1 MRPLWKPLAIGL
13 ALAVGAMV
21 APLAPQAGAAD
32 GITIALDPG
41 HGGSDPGAS
50 ANGLVEK
57 DLTLAVGR
65 ALKAEL
71 ETYQGVRVHMTRE
84 DDSRPS
90 ENISQDLSA
99 RVASSVAAGASALV
113 SLHCNSGTA
122 GSSGAEVWYPN
133 ASSYNYS
140 THTQGAALATAIQNQ
155 LTSLGLTDRG
165 IKTRDNPYYDYPDGS
180 TGDYYAI
187 SRHARLSNLTGIIV
201 EHAFLTSASDAARL
215 REPGFVQS
223 LAMAD
228 AAGIAQALGLS
239 KGTWHNDG
247 GRWRFGADGKYLTG
261 WFSVGGVWYWGDSE
275 GYTVTGWQVIN
286 WRWYYFD
293 ASTAMQTGWRQ
304 IDGAWYYLGS
314 SGAMVF
320 GWAKD
325 GGAWYHLGA
334 SGRMDTGWILDG
346 WSWYYLDPA
355 SGAMRTGWVEDGGT
369 WFHLGSSGS
378 MTTGWLS
385 EGGSWYYF
393 DPASGAMRTGWAAIG
408 GSWYYLDPASGAM
421 RTGWVEDGGTWF
433 HLGSSGSMTTGWLSE
448 GGSWYYLDPGSGAM
462 ATGTVVV
469 DGRESVFAASGEWL
483 GYASGGTTASG
494 MHPVMAAPT
503 AQRAAVIASMAAAFD
518 DSGSS
523 YPASLAAGGA
533 PTINDFAAIAYDEA
547 VAEGVSPEL
556 VFTQAMKE
564 TGWLGFG
571 GDVSVDQFNFAG
583 IGAVGGGAGG
593 ASFPDVRT
601 GLRAQVQ
608 HLRAYADAGATASS
622 LANPLVDPR
631 FSYVSKGS
639 APYVEYLGV
648 QENPN
653 GKGWAT
659 ARNYGYDI
667 IAMMKSYFG

>member
-113 SLHCNSGTA
+113 SLHFNSGTA
-122 GSSGAEVWYPN
+122 GANGAEVWYPN

-385 EGGSWYYF
+385 EGGSWYY
-393 DPASGAMRTGWAAIG
+393 
-408 GSWYYLDPASGAM
+408 
-421 RTGWVEDGGTWF
+421 
-433 HLGSSGSMTTGWLSE
+433 
-448 GGSWYYLDPGSGAM
+448 LDPGSGAM

>member
-113 SLHCNSGTA
+113 SLHFNSGTA
-122 GSSGAEVWYPN
+122 GANGAEVWYPN

-385 EGGSWYYF
+385 EGGSWYY
-393 DPASGAMRTGWAAIG
+393 
-408 GSWYYLDPASGAM
+408 
-421 RTGWVEDGGTWF
+421 
-433 HLGSSGSMTTGWLSE
+433 
-448 GGSWYYLDPGSGAM
+448 LDPGSGAM

-483 GYASGGTTASG
+483 SYASGGTTASG

-653 GKGWAT
+653 GTGWAT

>member
-113 SLHCNSGTA
+113 SLHFNSGTA

-140 THTQGAALATAIQNQ
+140 THTQGVALATAIQNQ

-325 GGAWYHLGA
+325 GGAWFHMGA

-346 WSWYYLDPA
+346 W
-355 SGAMRTGWVEDGGT
+355 
-369 WFHLGSSGS
+369 
-378 MTTGWLS
+378 
-385 EGGSWYYF
+385 
-393 DPASGAMRTGWAAIG
+393 
-408 GSWYYLDPASGAM
+408 SWYYLDPASGAM

-653 GKGWAT
+653 GTGWAT

>member
-113 SLHCNSGTA
+113 SLHFNSGTA

-385 EGGSWYYF
+385 EGS
-393 DPASGAMRTGWAAIG
+393 
-408 GSWYYLDPASGAM
+408 
-421 RTGWVEDGGTWF
+421 
-433 HLGSSGSMTTGWLSE
+433 
-448 GGSWYYLDPGSGAM
+448 SWYYLDPGSGAM

-653 GKGWAT
+653 GTGWAT

-667 IAMMKSYFG
+667 ISMMKSYFG

>member
-113 SLHCNSGTA
+113 SLHFNSGTA
-122 GSSGAEVWYPN
+122 GANGAEVWYPN

-385 EGGSWYYF
+385 EGGSWYY
-393 DPASGAMRTGWAAIG
+393 
-408 GSWYYLDPASGAM
+408 
-421 RTGWVEDGGTWF
+421 
-433 HLGSSGSMTTGWLSE
+433 
-448 GGSWYYLDPGSGAM
+448 LDPGSGAM

-653 GKGWAT
+653 GTGWAT

>member
-1 MRPLWKPLAIGL
+1 MRPLWKTLAIGL
-13 ALAVGAMV
+13 ALAVGAMI
-21 APLAPQAGAAD
+21 APLAPRAGAAD
-32 GITIALDPG
+32 GIVIALDPG

-113 SLHCNSGTA
+113 SLHFNSGSA
-122 GSSGAEVWYPN
+122 GANGAEVWYPN

-155 LTSLGLTDRG
+155 LTSLGLADRG
-165 IKTRDNPYYDYPDGS
+165 TKTRDNPYYDYPDGS

-239 KGTWHNDG
+239 KGTWHNEG

-275 GYTVTGWQVIN
+275 GYTVTGWQVIG

-293 ASTAMQTGWRQ
+293 GSTAMQTGWRQ

-314 SGAMVF
+314 SGAMAT
-320 GWAKD
+320 GWAED

-334 SGRMDTGWILDG
+334 SGRMDTGWIPDG
-346 WSWYYLDPA
+346 WSWYYLDPV
-355 SGAMRTGWVEDGGT
+355 SGAMRTGWVEDGG
-369 WFHLGSSGS
+369 
-378 MTTGWLS
+378 
-385 EGGSWYYF
+385 
-393 DPASGAMRTGWAAIG
+393 R
-408 GSWYYLDPASGAM
+408 
-421 RTGWVEDGGTWF
+421 WF

-448 GGSWYYLDPGSGAM
+448 GGSWYYLDPVSGAM

-483 GYASGGTTASG
+483 GYASGGTTASD
-494 MHPVMAAPT
+494 MRPVMAAPT
-503 AQRAAVIASMAAAFD
+503 AQRAAVIASMVAAFD
-518 DSGSS
+518 DSGHD

-608 HLRAYADAGATASS
+608 HLRAYADTGATAAS

-631 FSYVSKGS
+631 FSYVPKGS
-639 APYVEYLGV
+639 APYVEYLGA

-653 GKGWAT
+653 GTGWAT

-667 IAMMKSYFG
+667 LAMMKSYFG

>member
-1 MRPLWKPLAIGL
+1 MRSLWKSLAIGL
-13 ALAVGAMV
+13 ALAVGATI

-90 ENISQDLSA
+90 ENISQDLRA

-113 SLHCNSGTA
+113 SLHFNSGPA

-155 LTSLGLTDRG
+155 LTSLGLADRG

-215 REPGFVQS
+215 RDPGFVQS

-228 AAGIAQALGLS
+228 AAGIAQALGLT
-239 KGTWHNDG
+239 KGTWHNDD

-275 GYTVTGWQVIN
+275 GYTVTGWQIIG

-293 ASTAMQTGWRQ
+293 GSTAMQTGWRQ

-314 SGAMVF
+314 SGAMVT

-325 GGAWYHLGA
+325 GGTWYHLGD

-346 WSWYYLDPA
+346 GSWYYLD
-355 SGAMRTGWVEDGGT
+355 S
-369 WFHLGSSGS
+369 
-378 MTTGWLS
+378 
-385 EGGSWYYF
+385 
-393 DPASGAMRTGWAAIG
+393 ASGAMRTGWA
-408 GSWYYLDPASGAM
+408 
-421 RTGWVEDGGTWF
+421 EDGGRWF

-494 MHPVMAAPT
+494 MRPVMAAPT
-503 AQRAAVIASMAAAFD
+503 AQRAAVIASMVAAFD
-518 DSGSS
+518 DSGNT

-653 GKGWAT
+653 GTGWAT
-659 ARNYGYDI
+659 ARNYGYDLL
-667 IAMMKSYFG
+667 AMMKSYFG

>member
-99 RVASSVAAGASALV
+99 RVASSVAAGASTLV
-113 SLHCNSGTA
+113 SLHFNSGTA

-165 IKTRDNPYYDYPDGS
+165 IKTRDNPYYDSPDGS

-385 EGGSWYYF
+385 EGGSWYY
-393 DPASGAMRTGWAAIG
+393 
-408 GSWYYLDPASGAM
+408 
-421 RTGWVEDGGTWF
+421 
-433 HLGSSGSMTTGWLSE
+433 
-448 GGSWYYLDPGSGAM
+448 LDPGSGAM

-503 AQRAAVIASMAAAFD
+503 AQRAAVIASMAAAFE

-533 PTINDFAAIAYDEA
+533 PTINEFAAIAYDEA

-653 GKGWAT
+653 GTGWAT

>member
-1 MRPLWKPLAIGL
+1 MRSLWKPLAIGL

-84 DDSRPS
+84 NDSRPS

-113 SLHCNSGTA
+113 SLHFNSGTA
-122 GSSGAEVWYPN
+122 GANGAEVWYPN

-385 EGGSWYYF
+385 EGGSWYY
-393 DPASGAMRTGWAAIG
+393 
-408 GSWYYLDPASGAM
+408 
-421 RTGWVEDGGTWF
+421 
-433 HLGSSGSMTTGWLSE
+433 
-448 GGSWYYLDPGSGAM
+448 LDPGSGAM

-653 GKGWAT
+653 GTGWAT

>member
-113 SLHCNSGTA
+113 SLHFNSGTA

-239 KGTWHNDG
+239 KGTWHNEG

-346 WSWYYLDPA
+346 W
-355 SGAMRTGWVEDGGT
+355 
-369 WFHLGSSGS
+369 
-378 MTTGWLS
+378 
-385 EGGSWYYF
+385 
-393 DPASGAMRTGWAAIG
+393 
-408 GSWYYLDPASGAM
+408 SWYYLDPASGAM

-653 GKGWAT
+653 GTGWAT

>member
-1 MRPLWKPLAIGL
+1 MRSLWKSLAIGL

-113 SLHCNSGTA
+113 SLHFNSGTA
-122 GSSGAEVWYPN
+122 GANGAEVWYPN

-385 EGGSWYYF
+385 EGGSWYY
-393 DPASGAMRTGWAAIG
+393 
-408 GSWYYLDPASGAM
+408 
-421 RTGWVEDGGTWF
+421 
-433 HLGSSGSMTTGWLSE
+433 
-448 GGSWYYLDPGSGAM
+448 LDPGSGAM

-653 GKGWAT
+653 GTGWAT

>member
-113 SLHCNSGTA
+113 SLHFNSGTA
-122 GSSGAEVWYPN
+122 GSNGAEVWYPN

-239 KGTWHNDG
+239 KGTWHNEG

-293 ASTAMQTGWRQ
+293 ASTAMQTGWRH
-304 IDGAWYYLGS
+304 IDGAWYCLGS
-314 SGAMVF
+314 SGAMTT
-320 GWAKD
+320 GWVKD
-325 GGAWYHLGA
+325 GGAWYHMGA

-346 WSWYYLDPA
+346 W
-355 SGAMRTGWVEDGGT
+355 
-369 WFHLGSSGS
+369 
-378 MTTGWLS
+378 
-385 EGGSWYYF
+385 
-393 DPASGAMRTGWAAIG
+393 
-408 GSWYYLDPASGAM
+408 SWYYLDPASGAM

-556 VFTQAMKE
+556 VFAQAMKE

-653 GKGWAT
+653 GTGWAT

>member
-113 SLHCNSGTA
+113 SLHFNSGTA

-355 SGAMRTGWVEDGGT
+355 SGAMRTGWVEN
-369 WFHLGSSGS
+369 
-378 MTTGWLS
+378 
-385 EGGSWYYF
+385 
-393 DPASGAMRTGWAAIG
+393 
-408 GSWYYLDPASGAM
+408 
-421 RTGWVEDGGTWF
+421 GGTWF

-469 DGRESVFAASGEWL
+469 DGRESVFAVSGEWL

-533 PTINDFAAIAYDEA
+533 PTINEFAAIAYDEA

-653 GKGWAT
+653 GTGWAT

>member
-113 SLHCNSGTA
+113 SLHFNSGTA
-122 GSSGAEVWYPN
+122 GANGAEVWYPN

-385 EGGSWYYF
+385 EGGSWYY
-393 DPASGAMRTGWAAIG
+393 
-408 GSWYYLDPASGAM
+408 
-421 RTGWVEDGGTWF
+421 
-433 HLGSSGSMTTGWLSE
+433 
-448 GGSWYYLDPGSGAM
+448 LDPGSGAM

-494 MHPVMAAPT
+494 MHPVIAAPT

-653 GKGWAT
+653 GTGWAT

>member
-1 MRPLWKPLAIGL
+1 MRSLWKPLAIGL
-13 ALAVGAMV
+13 ALAVGAAI

-57 DLTLAVGR
+57 DLTLAVGL

-113 SLHCNSGTA
+113 SLHFNSGTA

-385 EGGSWYYF
+385 EGGSWYY
-393 DPASGAMRTGWAAIG
+393 
-408 GSWYYLDPASGAM
+408 
-421 RTGWVEDGGTWF
+421 
-433 HLGSSGSMTTGWLSE
+433 
-448 GGSWYYLDPGSGAM
+448 LDPGSGAM

>member
-113 SLHCNSGTA
+113 SLHFNSGTA
-122 GSSGAEVWYPN
+122 GANGAEVWYPN

-325 GGAWYHLGA
+325 GGAWYHLAA

-346 WSWYYLDPA
+346 W
-355 SGAMRTGWVEDGGT
+355 
-369 WFHLGSSGS
+369 
-378 MTTGWLS
+378 
-385 EGGSWYYF
+385 
-393 DPASGAMRTGWAAIG
+393 
-408 GSWYYLDPASGAM
+408 SWYYLDPASGAM

>member
-21 APLAPQAGAAD
+21 APLAPQVGAAD

-113 SLHCNSGTA
+113 SLHFNSGTA

-385 EGGSWYYF
+385 EGGSWYY
-393 DPASGAMRTGWAAIG
+393 
-408 GSWYYLDPASGAM
+408 
-421 RTGWVEDGGTWF
+421 
-433 HLGSSGSMTTGWLSE
+433 
-448 GGSWYYLDPGSGAM
+448 LDPGSGAM

>member
-1 MRPLWKPLAIGL
+1 
-13 ALAVGAMV
+13 
-21 APLAPQAGAAD
+21 
-32 GITIALDPG
+32 
-41 HGGSDPGAS
+41 
-50 ANGLVEK
+50 
-57 DLTLAVGR
+57 
-65 ALKAEL
+65 
-71 ETYQGVRVHMTRE
+71 
-84 DDSRPS
+84 
-90 ENISQDLSA
+90 
-99 RVASSVAAGASALV
+99 
-113 SLHCNSGTA
+113 
-122 GSSGAEVWYPN
+122 
-133 ASSYNYS
+133 
-140 THTQGAALATAIQNQ
+140 
-155 LTSLGLTDRG
+155 
-165 IKTRDNPYYDYPDGS
+165 
-180 TGDYYAI
+180 
-187 SRHARLSNLTGIIV
+187 
-201 EHAFLTSASDAARL
+201 
-215 REPGFVQS
+215 
-223 LAMAD
+223 
-228 AAGIAQALGLS
+228 
-239 KGTWHNDG
+239 
-247 GRWRFGADGKYLTG
+247 
-261 WFSVGGVWYWGDSE
+261 
-275 GYTVTGWQVIN
+275 
-286 WRWYYFD
+286 
-293 ASTAMQTGWRQ
+293 
-304 IDGAWYYLGS
+304 
-314 SGAMVF
+314 
-320 GWAKD
+320 
-325 GGAWYHLGA
+325 
-334 SGRMDTGWILDG
+334 
-346 WSWYYLDPA
+346 
-355 SGAMRTGWVEDGGT
+355 
-369 WFHLGSSGS
+369 
-378 MTTGWLS
+378 MTTGWL
-385 EGGSWYYF
+385 
-393 DPASGAMRTGWAAIG
+393 R
-408 GSWYYLDPASGAM
+408 
-421 RTGWVEDGGTWF
+421 
-433 HLGSSGSMTTGWLSE
+433 E

-518 DSGSS
+518 DSGSP

-556 VFTQAMKE
+556 VFAQAMKE

-653 GKGWAT
+653 GTGWAT

>member
-113 SLHCNSGTA
+113 SLHFNSGTA

-385 EGGSWYYF
+385 EGGSWYY
-393 DPASGAMRTGWAAIG
+393 
-408 GSWYYLDPASGAM
+408 
-421 RTGWVEDGGTWF
+421 
-433 HLGSSGSMTTGWLSE
+433 
-448 GGSWYYLDPGSGAM
+448 LDPGSGAM

-653 GKGWAT
+653 GTGWAT

>member
-1 MRPLWKPLAIGL
+1 MRPLWKTLAIGL
-13 ALAVGAMV
+13 ALAVGAMI

-32 GITIALDPG
+32 GIVIALDPG

-113 SLHCNSGTA
+113 SLHFNSGSA
-122 GSSGAEVWYPN
+122 GANGAEVWYPN

-155 LTSLGLTDRG
+155 LTSLGLADRG
-165 IKTRDNPYYDYPDGS
+165 TKTRDNPYYDYPDGS

-239 KGTWHNDG
+239 KGTWHNEG

-275 GYTVTGWQVIN
+275 GYTVTGWQVIG

-293 ASTAMQTGWRQ
+293 GSTAMQTGWRQ

-314 SGAMVF
+314 SGAMAT
-320 GWAKD
+320 GWAED

-334 SGRMDTGWILDG
+334 SGRMDTGWIPDG
-346 WSWYYLDPA
+346 WSWYYLDPV
-355 SGAMRTGWVEDGGT
+355 SGAMRTGWVEDGGR

-385 EGGSWYYF
+385 K
-393 DPASGAMRTGWAAIG
+393 G
-408 GSWYYLDPASGAM
+408 GSWYYLN
-421 RTGWVEDGGTWF
+421 
-433 HLGSSGSMTTGWLSE
+433 
-448 GGSWYYLDPGSGAM
+448 PGSGAM

-483 GYASGGTTASG
+483 GYASGGTTASD
-494 MHPVMAAPT
+494 MRPVMAVPT
-503 AQRAAVIASMAAAFD
+503 AQRAAVIASMVAAFD
-518 DSGSS
+518 DSGYD

-608 HLRAYADAGATASS
+608 HLRAYADTGATAAS

-631 FSYVSKGS
+631 FSYVPKGS
-639 APYVEYLGV
+639 APYVEYLGA

-653 GKGWAT
+653 GTGWAT

-667 IAMMKSYFG
+667 LAMMKSYFG

>member
-1 MRPLWKPLAIGL
+1 MRPLWKALAIGL
-13 ALAVGAMV
+13 ALAVGAMI
-21 APLAPQAGAAD
+21 APLAPRAGAAD

-113 SLHCNSGTA
+113 SLHFNSGSA
-122 GSSGAEVWYPN
+122 GANGAEVWYPN

-155 LTSLGLTDRG
+155 LTSLGLADRG
-165 IKTRDNPYYDYPDGS
+165 TKTRDNPYYDYPDGS

-275 GYTVTGWQVIN
+275 GYTVTGWQVIG

-293 ASTAMQTGWRQ
+293 GSTAMQTGWRQ

-314 SGAMVF
+314 SGAMTT

-334 SGRMDTGWILDG
+334 SGRMDTGWIPDG
-346 WSWYYLDPA
+346 WSWYYLDPV
-355 SGAMRTGWVEDGGT
+355 SGAMRTGWVEDGG
-369 WFHLGSSGS
+369 
-378 MTTGWLS
+378 
-385 EGGSWYYF
+385 
-393 DPASGAMRTGWAAIG
+393 R
-408 GSWYYLDPASGAM
+408 
-421 RTGWVEDGGTWF
+421 WF

-483 GYASGGTTASG
+483 GYASGGTTASD
-494 MHPVMAAPT
+494 MRPVMAAPT
-503 AQRAAVIASMAAAFD
+503 AQRAAVIASMVAAFD
-518 DSGSS
+518 DSGHD

-608 HLRAYADAGATASS
+608 HLRAYADAGATAAS

-631 FSYVSKGS
+631 FSYVTKGS
-639 APYVEYLGV
+639 APYVEYLGA

-653 GKGWAT
+653 GTGWAT

-667 IAMMKSYFG
+667 LAMMKSYFD

>member
-113 SLHCNSGTA
+113 SLHFNSGTA

-314 SGAMVF
+314 SGDMVF

-346 WSWYYLDPA
+346 W
-355 SGAMRTGWVEDGGT
+355 
-369 WFHLGSSGS
+369 
-378 MTTGWLS
+378 
-385 EGGSWYYF
+385 
-393 DPASGAMRTGWAAIG
+393 
-408 GSWYYLDPASGAM
+408 SWYYLDPASGAM

-653 GKGWAT
+653 GTGWAT

>member
-21 APLAPQAGAAD
+21 APLAPQVGAAD

-113 SLHCNSGTA
+113 SLHFNSGTA

-140 THTQGAALATAIQNQ
+140 THTQGAALATANQNQ

-346 WSWYYLDPA
+346 W
-355 SGAMRTGWVEDGGT
+355 
-369 WFHLGSSGS
+369 
-378 MTTGWLS
+378 
-385 EGGSWYYF
+385 
-393 DPASGAMRTGWAAIG
+393 
-408 GSWYYLDPASGAM
+408 SWYYLDPASGAM

>member
-113 SLHCNSGTA
+113 SLHFNSGTA

-385 EGGSWYYF
+385 EGGSWYY
-393 DPASGAMRTGWAAIG
+393 
-408 GSWYYLDPASGAM
+408 
-421 RTGWVEDGGTWF
+421 
-433 HLGSSGSMTTGWLSE
+433 
-448 GGSWYYLDPGSGAM
+448 LDPGSGAM

>member
-1 MRPLWKPLAIGL
+1 MRSLWKPLAIGL
-13 ALAVGAMV
+13 ALAVGAAI

-71 ETYQGVRVHMTRE
+71 ETYQGVKVHMTRE

-113 SLHCNSGTA
+113 SLHFNSGTA

-385 EGGSWYYF
+385 EGGSWYY
-393 DPASGAMRTGWAAIG
+393 
-408 GSWYYLDPASGAM
+408 
-421 RTGWVEDGGTWF
+421 
-433 HLGSSGSMTTGWLSE
+433 
-448 GGSWYYLDPGSGAM
+448 LDPGSGAM

-653 GKGWAT
+653 GTGWAT

>member
-71 ETYQGVRVHMTRE
+71 ETYQGVKVHMTRE

-113 SLHCNSGTA
+113 SLHFNSGTA

-385 EGGSWYYF
+385 EGGSWYY
-393 DPASGAMRTGWAAIG
+393 
-408 GSWYYLDPASGAM
+408 
-421 RTGWVEDGGTWF
+421 
-433 HLGSSGSMTTGWLSE
+433 
-448 GGSWYYLDPGSGAM
+448 LDPGSGAM

-653 GKGWAT
+653 GTGWAT

>member
-71 ETYQGVRVHMTRE
+71 ETFQGVRVHMTRE

-113 SLHCNSGTA
+113 SLHFNSGTA
-122 GSSGAEVWYPN
+122 GANGAEVWYPN

-314 SGAMVF
+314 SGAMAT

-369 WFHLGSSGS
+369 WFHLGSSGA
-378 MTTGWLS
+378 L
-385 EGGSWYYF
+385 
-393 DPASGAMRTGWAAIG
+393 
-408 GSWYYLDPASGAM
+408 
-421 RTGWVEDGGTWF
+421 
-433 HLGSSGSMTTGWLSE
+433 TTGWLSE

>member
-113 SLHCNSGTA
+113 SLHFNSGTA

-378 MTTGWLS
+378 MTTGWL
-385 EGGSWYYF
+385 
-393 DPASGAMRTGWAAIG
+393 R
-408 GSWYYLDPASGAM
+408 
-421 RTGWVEDGGTWF
+421 
-433 HLGSSGSMTTGWLSE
+433 E

-653 GKGWAT
+653 GTGWAT

>member
-113 SLHCNSGTA
+113 SLHFNSGTA
-122 GSSGAEVWYPN
+122 GSNGAEVWYPN

-385 EGGSWYYF
+385 EGGSWYC
-393 DPASGAMRTGWAAIG
+393 
-408 GSWYYLDPASGAM
+408 
-421 RTGWVEDGGTWF
+421 
-433 HLGSSGSMTTGWLSE
+433 
-448 GGSWYYLDPGSGAM
+448 LDPGSGAM

-653 GKGWAT
+653 GTGWAT

>member
-113 SLHCNSGTA
+113 SLHFNSGTA
-122 GSSGAEVWYPN
+122 GANGAEVWYPN

-369 WFHLGSSGS
+369 WFHLGSSGA
-378 MTTGWLS
+378 L
-385 EGGSWYYF
+385 
-393 DPASGAMRTGWAAIG
+393 
-408 GSWYYLDPASGAM
+408 
-421 RTGWVEDGGTWF
+421 
-433 HLGSSGSMTTGWLSE
+433 TTGWLSE

-503 AQRAAVIASMAAAFD
+503 AQRAAVIASMAAAFE

-533 PTINDFAAIAYDEA
+533 PTINEFAAIAYDEA

-653 GKGWAT
+653 GTGWAT

>member
-113 SLHCNSGTA
+113 SLHFNSGTA

-385 EGGSWYYF
+385 EGS
-393 DPASGAMRTGWAAIG
+393 
-408 GSWYYLDPASGAM
+408 
-421 RTGWVEDGGTWF
+421 
-433 HLGSSGSMTTGWLSE
+433 
-448 GGSWYYLDPGSGAM
+448 SWYYLDPGSGAM

-653 GKGWAT
+653 GTGWAT

>member
-113 SLHCNSGTA
+113 SLHFNSGTA
-122 GSSGAEVWYPN
+122 GSNGAEVWYPN

-385 EGGSWYYF
+385 EGGSWYY
-393 DPASGAMRTGWAAIG
+393 
-408 GSWYYLDPASGAM
+408 
-421 RTGWVEDGGTWF
+421 
-433 HLGSSGSMTTGWLSE
+433 
-448 GGSWYYLDPGSGAM
+448 LDPGSGAM

-571 GDVSVDQFNFAG
+571 GDVSVDQLNFAG

-653 GKGWAT
+653 GTGWAT

>member
-113 SLHCNSGTA
+113 SLHFNSGTA

-346 WSWYYLDPA
+346 WSWYY
-355 SGAMRTGWVEDGGT
+355 
-369 WFHLGSSGS
+369 F
-378 MTTGWLS
+378 
-385 EGGSWYYF
+385 
-393 DPASGAMRTGWAAIG
+393 
-408 GSWYYLDPASGAM
+408 DPASGAM

-653 GKGWAT
+653 GTGWAT

>member
-1 MRPLWKPLAIGL
+1 MRSLWKPLAIGL
-13 ALAVGAMV
+13 ALAVGAAI

-57 DLTLAVGR
+57 DLTLAVGL

-113 SLHCNSGTA
+113 SLHFNSGTA

-385 EGGSWYYF
+385 EGGSWYY
-393 DPASGAMRTGWAAIG
+393 
-408 GSWYYLDPASGAM
+408 
-421 RTGWVEDGGTWF
+421 
-433 HLGSSGSMTTGWLSE
+433 
-448 GGSWYYLDPGSGAM
+448 LDPGSGAM

-653 GKGWAT
+653 GTGWAT

>member
-113 SLHCNSGTA
+113 SLHFNSGTA

-239 KGTWHNDG
+239 KGTWRNDG

-314 SGAMVF
+314 SGAMAT

-325 GGAWYHLGA
+325 GGTWYHMGP

-346 WSWYYLDPA
+346 W
-355 SGAMRTGWVEDGGT
+355 
-369 WFHLGSSGS
+369 
-378 MTTGWLS
+378 
-385 EGGSWYYF
+385 
-393 DPASGAMRTGWAAIG
+393 
-408 GSWYYLDPASGAM
+408 SWYYLDPASGAM

-639 APYVEYLGV
+639 APYVEYLGA

-653 GKGWAT
+653 GTGWAT

-667 IAMMKSYFG
+667 LAMMKSYFG

>member
-113 SLHCNSGTA
+113 SLHFNSGTA

-385 EGGSWYYF
+385 EGGSWYY
-393 DPASGAMRTGWAAIG
+393 
-408 GSWYYLDPASGAM
+408 
-421 RTGWVEDGGTWF
+421 
-433 HLGSSGSMTTGWLSE
+433 
-448 GGSWYYLDPGSGAM
+448 LDPGSGAM

-503 AQRAAVIASMAAAFD
+503 AQRAAVIASMAAAFE

-653 GKGWAT
+653 GTGWAT

>member
-57 DLTLAVGR
+57 DLTLAVGL

-113 SLHCNSGTA
+113 SLHFNSGTA
-122 GSSGAEVWYPN
+122 GSNGAEVWYPN

-385 EGGSWYYF
+385 EGGSWYY
-393 DPASGAMRTGWAAIG
+393 
-408 GSWYYLDPASGAM
+408 
-421 RTGWVEDGGTWF
+421 
-433 HLGSSGSMTTGWLSE
+433 
-448 GGSWYYLDPGSGAM
+448 LDPGSGAM

>member
-113 SLHCNSGTA
+113 SLHFNSGTA
-122 GSSGAEVWYPN
+122 GANGAEVWYPN

-314 SGAMVF
+314 SGAMGF

-346 WSWYYLDPA
+346 W
-355 SGAMRTGWVEDGGT
+355 
-369 WFHLGSSGS
+369 
-378 MTTGWLS
+378 
-385 EGGSWYYF
+385 
-393 DPASGAMRTGWAAIG
+393 
-408 GSWYYLDPASGAM
+408 SWYYLDPASGAM

-653 GKGWAT
+653 GTGWAT

>member
-57 DLTLAVGR
+57 DLTLAVGL

-113 SLHCNSGTA
+113 SLHFNSGTA

-393 DPASGAMRTGWAAIG
+393 DPASGAM
-408 GSWYYLDPASGAM
+408 
-421 RTGWVEDGGTWF
+421 
-433 HLGSSGSMTTGWLSE
+433 
-448 GGSWYYLDPGSGAM
+448 

-653 GKGWAT
+653 GTGWAT

>member
-90 ENISQDLSA
+90 ETISQDLSA

-113 SLHCNSGTA
+113 SLHFNSGTA
-122 GSSGAEVWYPN
+122 GANGAEVWYPN

-314 SGAMVF
+314 SGAMAT

-346 WSWYYLDPA
+346 W
-355 SGAMRTGWVEDGGT
+355 
-369 WFHLGSSGS
+369 
-378 MTTGWLS
+378 
-385 EGGSWYYF
+385 
-393 DPASGAMRTGWAAIG
+393 
-408 GSWYYLDPASGAM
+408 SWYYLDPASGAM